1 MYFLQRY
8 ENEVFDVM
16 FQELN
21 LPLTIDEHLNATKQL
36 NNNKS
41 FGPDIYNNDF
51 LSMERT
57 LFYQI
62 FEYYSIRFRNKDIFL
77 VLWVYNTT
85 A

>member
-21 LPLTIDEHLNATKQL
+21 LPLTIDGHLNATKQL

-41 FGPDIYNNDF
+41 CCPDIYNNDF
-51 LSMERT
+51 LSRERT

-62 FEYYSIRFRNKDIFL
+62 FKYYSIRFPNKDIFL